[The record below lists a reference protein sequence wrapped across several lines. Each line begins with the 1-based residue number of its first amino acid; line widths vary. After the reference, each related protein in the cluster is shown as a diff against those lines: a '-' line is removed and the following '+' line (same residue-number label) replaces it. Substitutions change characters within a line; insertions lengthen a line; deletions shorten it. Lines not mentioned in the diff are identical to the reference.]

1 MPISGQKPRSFTF
14 TFTEEE
20 YEDLSR
26 LAKDEGR
33 SMANYLRRLIKRD
46 KAHKERPRT
55 RWVPGVLVPPPV
67 THLGRLDDDDPPEG
81 KSDA

>member
-26 LAKDEGR
+26 LAKSEGR

-46 KAHKERPRT
+46 KAYKDHPRT
-55 RWVPGVLVPPPV
+55 RWVPGILQPPPGAD
-67 THLGRLDDDDPPEG
+67 LSKIGDDDG
-81 KSDA
+81 